1 MANTIY
7 SPSPEYPA
15 ARAVQALAPHV
26 LRGASFD
33 SAGVW
38 SCLIIMKYWK
48 TLQLM
53 KKLQKKLFEIEV
65 NILSINNFK
74 DLFEKLLLLIEE
86 KFGIPHVWIS
96 IISENDISHL
106 LKVLESSQLL
116 KERLNIV
123 ERDVFLNLVK
133 DEKSPIL
140 VNTYL
145 RPFYRLLPKNE
156 KYFAK
161 SLAIVPLIL
170 DGEVIGSLNLGDF
183 SGFRFQP
190 NMDTFFL
197 SQISVKIS
205 ICLSNVTAREKLKYL
220 ATRDSLTG
228 LFNRREM
235 ENLLE
240 RELSRATRY
249 GIPLSLLFIACDGFK
264 MVNDSYGHS
273 GGDALLQYL
282 ANQII
287 GIIRKDDIAFRPGG
301 DEFVIILPNQTL
313 KEAIKV
319 SERLRSFFNKNP
331 LKYQDSTIPVSF
343 SLGIAST
350 EDSELK
356 TSAALLNKADKHLYE
371 AKKQKRH
378 TKKDIG
384 K

>member
-1 MANTIY
+1 MLDNNEILENITIN
-7 SPSPEYPA
+7 EEIA
-15 ARAVQALAPHV
+15 
-26 LRGASFD
+26 
-33 SAGVW
+33 
-38 SCLIIMKYWK
+38 
-48 TLQLM
+48 
-53 KKLQKKLFEIEV
+53 KKLFEIEV
-65 NILSINNFK
+65 SILSIGDFK

-96 IISENDISHL
+96 IIKENDISHL
-106 LKVLESSQLL
+106 LDVLESSQLL

-123 ERDVFLNLVK
+123 ERDVFFNLVK
-133 DEKSPIL
+133 DKKTPML
-140 VNTYL
+140 LNAYL

-170 DGEVIGSLNLGDF
+170 DEEVIGSLNLGDF

-205 ICLSNVTAREKLKYL
+205 ICLANVTAREKLNYL
-220 ATRDSLTG
+220 ATRDALTG

-249 GIPLSLLFIACDGFK
+249 GTPLSLLFIDCDDFK
-264 MVNDSYGHS
+264 IVNDSYGHS
-273 GGDALLQYL
+273 CGDALLQHI

-287 GIIRKDDIAFRPGG
+287 RIIRKDDIAFRPAD
-301 DEFVIILPNQTL
+301 DEFVIILPNQTSN
-313 KEAIKV
+313 EAIKV

-331 LKYQDSTIPVSF
+331 LKYQDLIVPVSF
-343 SLGIAST
+343 SWGIAST
-350 EDSELK
+350 EDTEIR
-356 TSAALLNKADKHLYE
+356 TPAALLKKADERLYE
-371 AKKQKRH
+371 AKRQKK
-378 TKKDIG
+378 T
-384 K
+384 

>member
-1 MANTIY
+1 MLDNNEILENVTIN
-7 SPSPEYPA
+7 EEIA
-15 ARAVQALAPHV
+15 
-26 LRGASFD
+26 
-33 SAGVW
+33 
-38 SCLIIMKYWK
+38 
-48 TLQLM
+48 
-53 KKLQKKLFEIEV
+53 KKLFEIEV
-65 NILSINNFK
+65 SILSIGNFK

-106 LKVLESSQLL
+106 LEALESSKLL

-123 ERDVFLNLVK
+123 ERAVFLDLVK
-133 DEKSPIL
+133 DKKTPML
-140 VNTYL
+140 VNAYL

-220 ATRDSLTG
+220 ATRDTLTG

-235 ENLLE
+235 VNILG

-249 GIPLSLLFIACDGFK
+249 STPLSLLFIDCDDFK
-264 MVNDSYGHS
+264 IVNDSYGHS
-273 GGDALLQYL
+273 CGDALLQYL

-287 GIIRKDDIAFRPGG
+287 GIIRRDDIAFRHGG
-301 DEFVIILPNQTL
+301 DEFVIILPNQTSN
-313 KEAIKV
+313 EAMKV
-319 SERLRSFFNKNP
+319 SERLRSFFHKNP
-331 LKYQDSTIPVSF
+331 LKYQDLIVPVSF
-343 SLGIAST
+343 SWGIAST
-350 EDSELK
+350 EDPEIK
-356 TSAALLNKADKHLYE
+356 TPEALLNKADERLYE
-371 AKKQKRH
+371 AKKQIKV
-378 TKKDIG
+378 
-384 K
+384 